1 MGSWRALWRHERA
14 LLVLQGVML
23 CLLVARAGVGHRATG
38 FVGLVLVAQAV
49 TLAIVV
55 PRASRWAQLVRLGS
69 AYPVALALYSSFA
82 IVTPA
87 LGFPLRDMGLLALDE
102 ALFGQTPALLTQ
114 PWVRPWLTEVLSA
127 CYFSYHLYL
136 HGLLV
141 VETLKPL
148 PRAHALHEALFSAF
162 AVGYAG
168 YLFVPAMGPLSVM
181 GSAFTVPLQGGWM
194 TALNDA
200 VVARAGAGYDVF
212 PSLHVLITCVLLA
225 HDARHARWRFFLM
238 LPVCLGLFVSTVYL
252 RYHYVVDLFA
262 GLGVFLAIRW
272 ALGSRGLSRWERGDR
287 HPHPVPLPEGEGS

>member
-1 MGSWRALWRHERA
+1 MRVWRAMWRQERA

-23 CLLVARAGVGHRATG
+23 ALLVARAGVGHGATWR
-38 FVGLVLVAQAV
+38 VGLILVAHAV
-49 TLAIVV
+49 TLAVVV
-55 PRASRWAQLVRLGS
+55 PRSSRWAQLVRLAS
-69 AYPVALALYSSFA
+69 AYPVALGLYSSFA
-82 IVTPA
+82 VVTPA
-87 LGFPLRDMGLLALDE
+87 LGFPLRDSALLALDE

-114 PWVRPWLTEVLSA
+114 SWVRPWLTEVLSA

-148 PRAHALHEALFSAF
+148 PRAHALHEVLFTAF

-168 YLFVPAMGPLSVM
+168 YLFVPAMGPLSLL
-181 GSAFTVPLQGGWM
+181 GPAFTVPLQGGVM

-200 VVARAGAGYDVF
+200 VVARGGAGYDVF

-225 HDARHARWRFFLM
+225 HDARHARRRFLFM

-252 RYHYVVDLFA
+252 RYHYVVDLMA
-262 GLGVFLAIRW
+262 GFGVFVLLQW
-272 ALGSRGLSRWERGDR
+272 APRSE
-287 HPHPVPLPEGEGS
+287 PHAGAQEPGKVVFPGA

>member
-1 MGSWRALWRHERA
+1 MHVWRALWRQERA
-14 LLVLQGVML
+14 LLALQAVML
-23 CLLVARAGVGHRATG
+23 ALLVARAGVGHVATG
-38 FVGLVLVAQAV
+38 ALGLILGAHGV
-49 TLAIVV
+49 TLALVV
-55 PRASRWAQLVRLGS
+55 PRSSRWMQVVRLAS
-69 AYPVALALYSSFA
+69 AYPVALGLYSSFA

-87 LGFPLRDMGLLALDE
+87 LGFPLQDAGLLALDE

-148 PRAHALHEALFSAF
+148 PRAHALHEVLFTAF

-168 YLFVPAMGPLSVM
+168 YLFVPAMGPLSIL
-181 GSAFTVPLQGGWM
+181 GSAFTVPLQGGVL

-200 VVARAGAGYDVF
+200 VVARGGAGYDAF
-212 PSLHVLITCVLLA
+212 PSLHVLMTCVLLA
-225 HDARHARWRFFLM
+225 HDARHARWRFMLM

-252 RYHYVVDLFA
+252 RYHYVVDLIA
-262 GLGVFLAIRW
+262 GFGVFLLVRW
-272 ALGSRGLSRWERGDR
+272 VLARRTEAALVHGLAG
-287 HPHPVPLPEGEGS
+287 GEGR